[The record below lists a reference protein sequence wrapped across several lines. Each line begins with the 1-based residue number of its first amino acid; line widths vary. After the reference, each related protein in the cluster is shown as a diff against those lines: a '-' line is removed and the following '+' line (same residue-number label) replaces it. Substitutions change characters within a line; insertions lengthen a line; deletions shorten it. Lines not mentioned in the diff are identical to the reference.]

1 MKSEVRPVFITTI
14 GVVHTPADTR
24 TLAQWLTGIFAELKA
39 QFADFELIIVNNGLD
54 LNLIEA
60 QIKPLEPELRQHVF
74 LLNLSTA
81 VDKNNALLAGLDRA
95 NGDYTIIFEFDFAAQ
110 PALLLQLWDKTRE
123 NADIVYLRA
132 RDRPQSW
139 LQRLFYRV
147 FYFIL
152 KRYSGLHIDPKA
164 YHSRII
170 SRRALNSVLRLRE
183 NSHYLK
189 ANYAL
194 VGYNTAAVEVEPPPY
209 SAPEPFGQQFRNAL
223 LVITSFTNFLRTLM
237 LWMFLGSVLIAG
249 LSIFNAVKVKIT
261 KIDLLGSYHETM
273 PGWAFLVVM
282 LSVFFAIICFN
293 LYIIS
298 IYLSNIYAEIK
309 NRPLYI
315 VESVRRY

>member
-14 GVVHTPADTR
+14 GVIHTPADVR
-24 TLAQWLTGIFAELKA
+24 VLAQWLTNLFHQLKG
-39 QFADFELIIVNNGLD
+39 QFADFEFVIVNNGLD
-54 LNLIEA
+54 LSLIET

-74 LLNLSTA
+74 LLNLSTP
-81 VDKNNALLAGLDRA
+81 VDKNNALLAGLDRS
-95 NGDYTIIFEFDFAAQ
+95 NGDYTVIFEFDFATQ
-110 PALLLQLWDKTRE
+110 PELLLQLWNKTLD
-123 NADIVYLRA
+123 NIDIVYLRA
-132 RDRPQSW
+132 RERSQLWPKGW
-139 LQRLFYRV
+139 LYRL

-152 KRYSGLHIDPKA
+152 KRYSGLRIDPKA

-194 VGYNTAAVEVEPPPY
+194 VGYNTAAIEVEPPLY
-209 SAPEPFGQQFRNAL
+209 SVSEPFGQQFRNAL
-223 LVITSFTNFLRTLM
+223 LAITSFTNFLRTLM
-237 LWMFLGSVLIAG
+237 LWMFLGSVFIAG

-315 VESVRRY
+315 VESVKRY